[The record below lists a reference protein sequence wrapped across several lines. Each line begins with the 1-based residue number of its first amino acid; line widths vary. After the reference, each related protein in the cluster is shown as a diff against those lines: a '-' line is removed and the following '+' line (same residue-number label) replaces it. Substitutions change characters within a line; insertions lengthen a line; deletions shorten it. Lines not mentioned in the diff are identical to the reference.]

1 LITGDVE
8 MKKISPSE
16 ALYIKLGSSG
26 EWEHQC
32 VRETQTLRLGYSEV
46 DHDICLR
53 REWDK
58 VKKQCKSFRSDEAA
72 ATRDVH
78 QIRKFYEA
86 GEDVLWVT
94 FYANKLWWC
103 FSKPEVTQL
112 EDQTKSRPVIG
123 KWQCTNIEEHPLR
136 MDQLSGSLISMQA
149 FRGTICSVREFDYL
163 IKKINGII
171 PKRVEEA
178 QGTLSTLENKLEKI
192 IQDLHWKDFEI
203 LIDLIF
209 RQAGW
214 QRVSCLGE
222 TQKALDLVLLSPITK
237 DRYIVQA
244 KSKARLADFEE
255 YQKEFKDV
263 RGEYSRFYFVV
274 HSPSQD
280 LKKAE
285 TKGNFELILVHEVA
299 QWAIKYGLTEWI
311 IAKAG

>member
-1 LITGDVE
+1 

>member
-1 LITGDVE
+1 

-86 GEDVLWVT
+86 GEGVLWVT

-285 TKGNFELILVHEVA
+285 TKGDFELILVHEVA